1 MADSIDVLLADC
13 PSYDTERLKFCLDRF
28 DETLDIGASLAG
40 KQVMLKPN
48 LISSRGAEIACPNTL
63 WLVAVAEWFIDRG
76 ARVYIGDS
84 PAFGTAEQVMRKRG
98 MSSALAHLDVTVV
111 NFVTP
116 VPKELS
122 HGVRISVAREALE
135 CDLFV
140 NLPKV
145 KAHSQMFVTLA
156 VKNLFGIV
164 VGMRK
169 GLAHMKNGVSHDKFA
184 DLMLDLVELL
194 PSQVSLID
202 GVVAMHRQG
211 PVNGD
216 RLALGCLGASRD
228 PVALDTSLLDVLDL
242 EPRNCPIYRAAKKR
256 QLAGGSR
263 EHLQYPLSEPADFHG
278 SGFTAPTILNPVPFN
293 PFRFIVSTIRRTAAA
308 MRS

>member
-1 MADSIDVLLADC
+1 MADPIDVMLADC
-13 PSYDTERLKFCLDRF
+13 TSYDGDRLKFCLDRF
-28 DETLDIGASLAG
+28 DETLGLGASLAG
-40 KQVMLKPN
+40 KKVMLKPN
-48 LISSRGAEIACPNTL
+48 LISSRGAEIACPDAL
-63 WLVAVAEWFIDRG
+63 WLAAVAEWFIDRG

-98 MSSALAHLDVTVV
+98 MSFALEHLDITTV

-116 VPKELS
+116 VLRELS
-122 HGVRISVAREALE
+122 HGVKIAVAREALE

-169 GLAHMKNGVSHDKFA
+169 GLAHMKNGVSHEKFA

-194 PSQVSLID
+194 PPQVSMID

-211 PVNGD
+211 PVN
-216 RLALGCLGASRD
+216 RFA
-228 PVALDTSLLDVLDL
+228 
-242 EPRNCPIYRAAKKR
+242 IK
-256 QLAGGSR
+256 
-263 EHLQYPLSEPADFHG
+263 
-278 SGFTAPTILNPVPFN
+278 
-293 PFRFIVSTIRRTAAA
+293 FR
-308 MRS
+308 RS

>member
-1 MADSIDVLLADC
+1 MADPIDVLLIDC
-13 PSYDTERLKFCLDRF
+13 ASYDKEHLKSCVDRF
-28 DETLDIGASLAG
+28 GQALGLDATLGG
-40 KQVMLKPN
+40 KKVMLKPN
-48 LISSRGAEIACPNTL
+48 LISSRGAEIACPNIL
-63 WLVAVAEWFIDRG
+63 WLGVVAEWFVDHG

-84 PAFGTAEQVMRKRG
+84 PAFGTAEHVMQKRG
-98 MSSALAHLDVTVV
+98 MRSVLGRLDITTV

-116 VPKELS
+116 ELKELS

-169 GLAHMKNGVSHDKFA
+169 GLAHMKNGVSHEKFG

-194 PSQVSLID
+194 PPHVSLID
-202 GVVAMHRQG
+202 GVVAMHRTG

-216 RLALGCLGASRD
+216 PLELGCLGASRD
-228 PVALDTSLLDVLDL
+228 PVALDTGLLDVLELD
-242 EPRNCPIYRAAKKR
+242 PVHCPIYRSASKR
-256 QLAGGSR
+256 GLRGGSTR
-263 EHLQYPLSEPADFHG
+263 HINYPWRAPADFHG

-293 PFRFIVSTIRRTAAA
+293 PLRFFVSTLRRTAAA